1 MHRAIPSIFTINCY
15 SAIKLGISSIFTFFM
30 AYYQSAPDALR
41 NLWIWLIILFV
52 TDTVLGL
59 SHAVICGKLS
69 SNGLRSGASKFL
81 SYMALILVGAS
92 IDCMMR
98 VPYIVANI
106 ITGYIILTETVS
118 IIENVR
124 KLGIPVPTFLDK
136 LINRIMETIEHSAE
150 SICNTE
156 DEGNGDSVNG

>member
-1 MHRAIPSIFTINCY
+1 MHKTIPSIFTVNCY
-15 SAIKLGISSIFTFFM
+15 SAIKLGIASTFAFFM
-30 AYYQSAPDALR
+30 TYYQSAPDALR

-59 SHAVICGKLS
+59 SHAIVCGRLS

-98 VPYIVANI
+98 VPYIVSNI

-118 IIENVR
+118 IVENIK
-124 KLGIPVPTFLDK
+124 KLGVPVPNFIDK
-136 LINRIMETIEHSAE
+136 LIKRIMENIERSAD
-150 SICNTE
+150 SICAE